1 MTDKTDKIKHTY
13 AMKLKFLTL
22 MLVAAFSSVA
32 IHAQGYLDGIEY
44 YRAGRPQNAKIL
56 LERNLDKPGTD
67 KGASYYYLGMI
78 AVAEGNTNVAADLFA
93 KGIAAN
99 PKYPYNYVGQGL
111 LQLKAGQNK
120 AAEAAFKL
128 AEKNAGKTEKVS
140 VDVAIARAYY
150 SVNPN
155 IYAKEIAKRIEKA
168 EKKDTENPD
177 LLIFLAEQAYDK
189 GEYGNANGYFER
201 AYNAAPER
209 SEAYVRYYDILA
221 VRNPKEAIKVL
232 HQLLANNPQSALGQ
246 RELALAYYDMQDYKK
261 AAEYYGKYVNN
272 PNHFDRDESRYALLL
287 FSNSEFQKG
296 YDYATQLLK
305 RDPSDFEALCFQFR
319 NAAQLPNMKD
329 QWLPMAEA
337 IWQKHVADP
346 KGAPLAQIDYN
357 LVGTYL
363 QQAGRY
369 DEAIAVFD
377 EAIKQ
382 FPNATQFDKLLAYA
396 YIDKENYAQAAR
408 VFQNYLAKLQSPKFD
423 DLMQEVRLAYFG
435 AATTIDS
442 IPAEAK
448 VLLADVD
455 KYAQMA
461 IAVNPADY
469 APYYYLGQAKQLAA
483 NGTEVLTVAIPDYT
497 KALDFLN
504 ANIAGLNDT
513 GKRDGVK
520 ICTYLGNAAINA
532 KDIAKARGYYQ
543 NALKF
548 DPNNQAVQDWL
559 KKNSK

>member
-1 MTDKTDKIKHTY
+1 
-13 AMKLKFLTL
+13 MKLKFLAL

-32 IHAQGYLDGIEY
+32 IQAQGYLDGIEY
-44 YRAGRPQNAKIL
+44 YRAGRPQNAKVL

-67 KGASYYYLGMI
+67 KSASYYYLGMI
-78 AVAEGNTNVAADLFA
+78 AVAEGNTAAAADLFA
-93 KGIAAN
+93 KGVAAN

-111 LQLKAGQNK
+111 LQLKNGQSK
-120 AAEAAFKL
+120 AAENCFKQ
-128 AEKNAGKTEKVS
+128 AEKHASKDEKVS
-140 VDVAIARAYY
+140 VNVAIARAYY
-150 SVNPN
+150 HVNPN

-201 AYNAAPER
+201 AYGASPER
-209 SEAYVRYYDILA
+209 SEAYVRYYDIL
-221 VRNPKEAIKVL
+221 VTRNPREAIKVL
-232 HQLLANNPQSALGQ
+232 HLLLSNNPQSALGQ
-246 RELALAYYDMQDYKK
+246 RELALAYYDMKDYKK

-319 NAAQLPNMKD
+319 NAAQLPSMKD
-329 QWLPMAEA
+329 NWLPMAEA
-337 IWQKHVADP
+337 IWVKHNSDP
-346 KGAPLAQIDYN
+346 KSYPLAQIDYN
-357 LVGTYL
+357 LIGSYM

-369 DEAIAVFD
+369 DEALTVFND
-377 EAIKQ
+377 AIKQ
-382 FPNATQFDKLLAYA
+382 YPDATQFDKLLAFA
-396 YIDKENYAQAAR
+396 YIDKEDYAQAAH
-408 VFQNYLAKLQSPKFD
+408 VFQTYLGKLENPRFD

-442 IPAEAK
+442 VPAKAQ

-455 KYAQMA
+455 KYAGMA
-461 IAVNPADY
+461 IAANPNDY
-469 APYYYLGQAKQLAA
+469 APYYYMGQAKQLAA
-483 NGTEVLTVAIPDYT
+483 TGTAVLTVAVPDYT
-497 KALDFLN
+497 KALELLN
-504 ANIAGLNDT
+504 AVGVADLKDT
-513 GKRDGVK
+513 PKRDGVK

-532 KDIAKARGYYQ
+532 KDVAKARGYYQ

-548 DPNNQAVQDWL
+548 DPGNQAVSDWL
-559 KKNSK
+559 KNNSK

>member
-1 MTDKTDKIKHTY
+1 
-13 AMKLKFLTL
+13 MKLKFLAL

-32 IHAQGYLDGIEY
+32 IQAQGYLDGIEY
-44 YRAGRPQNAKIL
+44 YRAGRPQNAKVL

-67 KGASYYYLGMI
+67 KAASYYYLGMI
-78 AVAEGNTNVAADLFA
+78 AVGEGNTAAAADLFA
-93 KGIAAN
+93 KGVAAN

-111 LQLKAGQNK
+111 LQLKNGQSK
-120 AAEAAFKL
+120 AAENLFKL
-128 AEKNAGKTEKVS
+128 AEKNAPKDEKVS
-140 VDVAIARAYY
+140 VNVLIARAYY

-155 IYAKEIAKRIEKA
+155 IYAKEITKRIEKA

-201 AYNAAPER
+201 AYGAAPER
-209 SEAYVRYYDILA
+209 SEAYVRYYDIL
-221 VRNPKEAIKVL
+221 VTRNPKEAIKVL

-246 RELALAYYDMQDYKK
+246 RELALAYYDMKDYKK

-305 RDPSDFEALCFQFR
+305 RDSSDFDALCFQFR
-319 NAAQLPNMKD
+319 NAAQIPAMKE

-337 IWQKHVADP
+337 IWAKHNSDP
-346 KGAPLAQIDYN
+346 QTYPLAQIDYN
-357 LVGTYL
+357 LIGSYI

-369 DEAIAVFD
+369 DEAIAVFN

-382 FPNATQFDKLLAYA
+382 YPNTTQFDKLMAFT
-396 YIDKENYAQAAR
+396 YIDKEDYATAAR
-408 VFQNYLAKLQSPKFD
+408 VFQTYLGKLENPKFD

-442 IPAEAK
+442 VPAEAK
-448 VLLADVD
+448 VLLADME
-455 KYAQMA
+455 KYAKMA
-461 IAVNPADY
+461 IAANPNDY
-469 APYYYLGQAKQLAA
+469 APYYYMGQGKQLTATG
-483 NGTEVLTVAIPDYT
+483 NDVLTMAVPEYT
-497 KALDFLN
+497 KALELLN
-504 ANIAGLNDT
+504 VNMADIKDNA
-513 GKRDGVK
+513 KRDGVK
-520 ICTYLGNAAINA
+520 ICTYLGNAAISA
-532 KDIAKARGYYQ
+532 KDVAKARGYYQ

-548 DPNNQAVQDWL
+548 DPNNKAVQDWL
-559 KKNSK
+559 KKNNK

>member
-1 MTDKTDKIKHTY
+1 
-13 AMKLKFLTL
+13 MKLKFLAL

-32 IHAQGYLDGIEY
+32 IQAQGYLDGIEY
-44 YRAGRPQNAKIL
+44 YRAGRPQNAKVL

-67 KGASYYYLGMI
+67 KAASYYYLGMI
-78 AVAEGNTNVAADLFA
+78 AVAEGNTAAAADLFA
-93 KGIAAN
+93 KGVAAN
-99 PKYPYNYVGQGL
+99 PKFPYNYVGQGL
-111 LQLKAGQNK
+111 LQLKDGHGK
-120 AAEAAFKL
+120 AAENFFKQ
-128 AEKNAGKTEKVS
+128 AEKNAGKDDKVS
-140 VDVAIARAYY
+140 VNVAIARAYY
-150 SVNPN
+150 NVNPN
-155 IYAKEIAKRIEKA
+155 IYANEIAKRIEKA

-201 AYNAAPER
+201 AYGASPER
-209 SEAYVRYYDILA
+209 SEAYVRYYDIL
-221 VRNPKEAIKVL
+221 VTRNPKEAIKVL

-246 RELALAYYDMQDYKK
+246 RELALAYYDMKDYKK

-305 RDPSDFEALCFQFR
+305 RDPSDFDALCFQFR
-319 NAAQLPNMKD
+319 NAAQIPSMKED
-329 QWLPMAEA
+329 WLPMAET
-337 IWQKHVADP
+337 IWAKHKSDP
-346 KGAPLAQIDYN
+346 KGYPLAQIDYN
-357 LVGTYL
+357 LIGSYM

-369 DEAIAVFD
+369 DEALTVFN
-377 EAIKQ
+377 EAITQ
-382 FPNATQFDKLLAYA
+382 FPNANQFDKLLAYA
-396 YIDKENYAQAAR
+396 YIDKEDYAQAAR
-408 VFQNYLAKLQSPKFD
+408 VFQTYLGKLENPRFD

-448 VLLADVD
+448 VLLADMD
-455 KYAQMA
+455 KYARMA
-461 IAVNPADY
+461 IAANPSDY
-469 APYYYLGQAKQLAA
+469 APYYFMGQGKQLTATG
-483 NGTEVLTVAIPDYT
+483 NDVLTVAVPEYT
-497 KALDFLN
+497 KALELLN
-504 ANIAGLNDT
+504 ADMANLKDT

-548 DPNNQAVQDWL
+548 DPNNQAVSDWL
-559 KKNSK
+559 KKNNK